1 VAGKNTEIGPSHE
14 EQSTTIRSLRCYVHT
29 VRGERKIVFTSELR
43 LLATDT
49 RAPRRCSLSTVYGRI
64 DDHVKAR
71 RMERMRDARKDTMRR
86 VGQDLFVKWG
96 GRLVG
101 DPIKVEH
108 RLVYNYRRGCTT
120 SVSRE
125 TRVTAL
131 ADYIDDRTTGWIYQ
145 ELPRATSRADI
156 DRRDGG

>member
-1 VAGKNTEIGPSHE
+1 M
-14 EQSTTIRSLRCYVHT
+14 
-29 VRGERKIVFTSELR
+29 RGR
-43 LLATDT
+43 T
-49 RAPRRCSLSTVYGRI
+49 R
-64 DDHVKAR
+64 
-71 RMERMRDARKDTMRR
+71 RR
-86 VGQDLFVKWG
+86 VGQDLFVKRG

-131 ADYIDDRTTGWIYQ
+131 GDYIDDRMTGWIYQ
-145 ELPRATSRADI
+145 ELPRATSR
-156 DRRDGG
+156 